1 MTKHQHTNV
10 KNMKQENQEQCMKPS
25 HATYSHMTCKMSKV
39 SIMVRFFTVK
49 YFIKF
54 TFNLTKSNMKL
65 FSEILQI
72 FTFLTPYTVTSI
84 VNYYFQSYFPI
95 TVHIILHSFYCTRT
109 QLHIAA

>member
-1 MTKHQHTNV
+1 
-10 KNMKQENQEQCMKPS
+10 MKQENQEQCMKPS
-25 HATYSHMTCKMSKV
+25 HVTYSHMTCKVSKV

-84 VNYYFQSYFPI
+84 VNYYFQSYFSI
-95 TVHIILHSFYCTRT
+95 TVHIILHSSYCTRT